1 MKRLIYIFLILLGFT
16 SSCVRNDRVSVED
29 PEDIDG
35 KVDLVFGVKL
45 PEQPSTKAM
54 AEDPDISNLYVAV
67 FGGSGFLKEYVQ
79 ADPVQLATANGVDY
93 TYTVRLSL
101 TDSHVK
107 VHFIANGPATIPFRY
122 EDEVMSALSTAYPQD
137 AYWQKIELE
146 NGITAKKDTD
156 GKYIKVN
163 GEYQVTDETKGYF
176 QHIPLIRNFAKIEV
190 MTNTQCENEDFH
202 LISYAVVNKP
212 LKGSIAPYNPS
223 SGSFVTNYQSKTYD
237 QLCAS
242 YPGNIPADATMD
254 TDIPDPSDFA
264 NAPFYMYERP
274 EPTDDNPTYILI
286 YGTYKRS
293 DPQKNCYYR
302 LELMDEDGYYTIYR
316 NFNYQVVIT
325 GIKREGSDTPED
337 AVNTAGSGDVSTDA
351 TAKNLSDIS
360 DGRARLYVEYMEKTI
375 VGGGDSVKLKYCF
388 IPDVQNHPTTSSNGS
403 DVLITVGEPGAT
415 GEVIYEG
422 RVKKYSADETDGWR
436 TLAFKATTASA
447 STKSQTIKITGNY
460 TFQGSSHRLFRDVTF
475 KLLETQ
481 VLSVVCSPD
490 DQEHGSNKAVD
501 VLIKI
506 PRDLPRS
513 IFPINFKIEVE
524 KLSLSP
530 LNDNLPVYPGKSLID
545 NTTNTYYFIKELSY
559 DDYITLQTAQANAA
573 DQKVTVTTHFKTTKD
588 ASDTKVYVTAD
599 YFNQSYGEYTT
610 YTIKQFSGYEF
621 SNYVQTVP
629 NSPITF
635 SFDMDGT
642 DVPDKVIL
650 TLTGLKPN
658 TNSGL
663 VQIGTSNQ
671 YEWYNPGQASSA
683 SISLLTSNDGGYYK
697 VELSANHY
705 QNGAWDN
712 TLSYP
717 THSFNP
723 SSGTVGAGAGQ
734 QVRFDF
740 SYASPT
746 INNVSTPQIQPVTFT
761 LVGLRPRSTDTQFQD
776 LGGGKWLYTPTNNTA
791 AQTVYFETTA
801 WYATVSVS
809 MDGDSYYAAGPYTKN
824 SVASVNINQGALRFS
839 GLSANTAISVYKST
853 SPDRVQSFTTS
864 RTNGNPRVYYNPQ
877 FTMTQNNYA
886 DSDMVYFTYGTGT
899 NIRYSTEAYS
909 IATLAS
915 KSNTNYITINWQT
928 TPPTF

>member
-1 MKRLIYIFLILLGFT
+1 MEEL
-16 SSCVRNDRVSVED
+16 ED
-29 PEDIDG
+29 VDG

-475 KLLETQ
+475 KLLGTQ

-642 DVPDKVIL
+642 DVPAQVIL

-658 TNSGL
+658 PSSETGATL
-663 VQIGTSNQ
+663 VQIGSTNQ
-671 YEWYNPGQASSA
+671 YIWTTNGVSSA
-683 SISLLTSNDGGYYK
+683 SIGLLTSNDGGYYK

-705 QNGAWDN
+705 NNAIHEN
-712 TLSYP
+712 RLSYV
-717 THSFNP
+717 NP
-723 SSGTVGAGAGQ
+723 RITSPSQNNTVGAGAGREVQ
-734 QVRFDF
+734 FAF

-761 LVGLRPRSTDTQFQD
+761 LVGLRPRSTDAQFQD
-776 LGGGKWLYTPTNNTA
+776 LGGGKWLYTPSSNTA

-801 WYATVSVS
+801 WYATVSIS
-809 MDGDSYYAAGPYTKN
+809 MSGDSYYEVDP
-824 SVASVNINQGALRFS
+824 INKS
-839 GLSANTAISVYKST
+839 SANTATVGQYAIRFLNHANTSITTYNSAGTSIRTFTSDRDGDNPSQFTLNRTDLEDDKVYFSYKSGN
-853 SPDRVQSFTTS
+853 TT
-864 RTNGNPRVYYNPQ
+864 YYTGPYSVN
-877 FTMTQNNYA
+877 TLSSAYYSNNQLRISA
-886 DSDMVYFTYGTGT
+886 DS
-899 NIRYSTEAYS
+899 
-909 IATLAS
+909 
-915 KSNTNYITINWQT
+915 WT
-928 TPPTF
+928 TTKPTTFP